1 MPHVIVK
8 LYAGRSDKQKAELAA
23 AITKSVMTALNH
35 GEDAVSVGIEDV
47 RPDDWVEKVFKPD
60 ILGKP
65 KTIFKKP
72 GYDPLKK

>member
-8 LYAGRSDKQKAELAA
+8 LYAGRSDKQKRELAE
-23 AITKSVMTALNH
+23 AITRSVMVTLNH
-35 GEDAVSVGIEDV
+35 DEDAISVGIEDI

-72 GYDPLKK
+72 GYDPLK

>member
-8 LYAGRSDKQKAELAA
+8 LYAGRSDKQKAELAE
-23 AITKSVMTALNH
+23 AITKSVMTVLNH
-35 GEDAVSVGIEDV
+35 GEDAISVGIEDI

-65 KTIFKKP
+65 GTIFKKP
-72 GYDPLKK
+72 GYDPLKR

>member
-8 LYAGRSDKQKAELAA
+8 LYAGRSDQQKTELAE

-35 GEDAVSVGIEDV
+35 DEDAVSVGIEDIW
-47 RPDDWVEKVFKPD
+47 PDDWVEKVFKPD
-60 ILGKP
+60 ILGRP